1 VSDLP
6 DFEPYLPLRRLTQ
19 GPSYELYLA
28 RHRSLERQVWI
39 KALRSEVPLSSSVA
53 RRLEREAE
61 ILARLAHPNILGLL
75 DCARRPPRLWLVLEA
90 VDGWSLSEVL
100 SALRRGGTAA
110 LEIQGAIALTL
121 QIARALAH
129 SHQAGVVHGAV
140 QPAHILISK
149 QGVGKLSGFSLALEL
164 EGPPQADPVET
175 EPGTFE
181 PGYLSPEQVLG
192 ERIDE
197 QSDQF
202 SLGVV
207 LYELLTGRHP
217 FAGSNER
224 ATAHDIRH
232 RAPEPL
238 RELNAEIS
246 PELERVVQR
255 CLEKPRE
262 RRFDSLGQ
270 LLRAL
275 EHLLGPQA
283 VADLPPLV
291 ARALAAGGLV
301 VSSPAPVTRLRADEQ
316 ERREARR
323 GLRRSLFGLLGV
335 SASLLVGGAL
345 LSAWLETKHP
355 APQAAAQL
363 WTAENGAELSVVAD
377 PWAHVFVD
385 GELLETTPFAI
396 PLRLS
401 PGQHFVRL
409 EHPNAPPERRTVDLI
424 AGQRVLLEVTM
435 QMERT
440 PDPDGTGEA
449 RPPDAGLVS
458 P

>member
-6 DFEPYLPLRRLTQ
+6 DFEPYQAQRRLTH

-28 RHRSLERQVWI
+28 RHQSLERQAWI
-39 KALRSEVPLSSSVA
+39 KALRLEVPLSSFVA

-75 DCARRPPRLWLVLEA
+75 DCVRRPPRLWLVLEA

-100 SALRRGGTAA
+100 SALRRNGTAA
-110 LEIQGAIALTL
+110 LEVQGAIALTL
-121 QIARALAH
+121 QIARALGH
-129 SHQAGVVHGAV
+129 SHQAGVVHGSV

-149 QGVGKLSGFSLALEL
+149 QGVSKLSGFSLALEL

-202 SLGVV
+202 SLGAV

-232 RAPEPL
+232 RTPAPL

-270 LLRAL
+270 LMRAL
-275 EHLLGPQA
+275 EHLLGPA
-283 VADLPPLV
+283 ALADLPPLV
-291 ARALAAGGLV
+291 ARALSAGGLV
-301 VSSPAPVTRLRADEQ
+301 VSSPAPVARLRADEQ

-323 GLRRSLFGLLGV
+323 GLRRSLFGLLGA

-345 LSAWLETKHP
+345 LSGWLASKQP

-363 WTAENGAELSVVAD
+363 WTPENGAELSVVAD
-377 PWAHVFVD
+377 PWARVFVD

-409 EHPNAPPERRTVDLI
+409 EHPNAPAERRTVDLV

-435 QMERT
+435 QMERS
-440 PDPDGTGEA
+440 PDPDGTGEV
-449 RPPDAGLVS
+449 RPPDAGLA
-458 P
+458 PP